1 MTRSTS
7 VPERLMC
14 VALANRDGS
23 AAGTTER
30 IDYPDTDTLKPSY
43 ASR

>member
-7 VPERLMC
+7 VPERFMC
-14 VALANRDGS
+14 MALTSGDES

-30 IDYPDTDTLKPSY
+30 IDHLNTMI
-43 ASR
+43 R